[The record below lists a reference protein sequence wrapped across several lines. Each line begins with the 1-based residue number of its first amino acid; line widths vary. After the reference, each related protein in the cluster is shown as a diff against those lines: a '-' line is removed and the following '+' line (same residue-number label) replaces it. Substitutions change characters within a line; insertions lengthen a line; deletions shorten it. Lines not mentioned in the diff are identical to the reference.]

1 MILLFAL
8 LLAACGAAD
17 RAAAPEPTAAATAT
31 ATTTAPSAAMRLVG
45 APRPTRPRDALRG
58 DTPPEGSL
66 PFEDPPWFCYAVP
79 SDHSAFAIGNSLFRH
94 ESGYR
99 THGDGDDVHSF
110 ERYLKSMGLD
120 LSITLM
126 DWDDGTSLSVS
137 AGDFRSFP
145 GNVELE
151 VVGGWLGVRKQRASR
166 LTESVQVD
174 VTEGQLGRRGN
185 FLLIRIEDQ
194 QSRAYDCAKASL
206 PGYPATGF
214 ADDAALVRFL
224 TRHDTVI
231 EVERCAAARAS

>member
-1 MILLFAL
+1 MPRAVRATILLPAL

-17 RAAAPEPTAAATAT
+17 PVAVPDPADSTATRATAT
-31 ATTTAPSAAMRLVG
+31 ATATA
-45 APRPTRPRDALRG
+45 TRPRDALRG

-66 PFEDPPWFCYAVP
+66 PFEDPPWFHYAVP
-79 SDHSAFAIGNSLFRH
+79 RGHPDHEAGMRWFRH

-99 THGDGDDVHSF
+99 TQGDGDDVHSF

-145 GNVELE
+145 GNVGLE
-151 VVGGWLGVRKQRASR
+151 VLGGWLGVRKQRGSR
-166 LTESVQVD
+166 RTDIVQVD
-174 VTEGQLGRRGN
+174 GIEGQLGRRGR

-194 QSRAYDCAKASL
+194 QSRAYDCTRASL
-206 PGYPATGF
+206 PGHPAAGF
-214 ADDAALVRFL
+214 ADDAAFVRFL
-224 TRHDTVI
+224 TRHDTAIDVDRC
-231 EVERCAAARAS
+231 ERQEKP